1 MKKTVRRGARAKAP
15 AATRGKSVQAGPA
28 AKARAKA
35 AARAGK
41 STARSQHQVPPPV
54 VAPAPVVPAAAP
66 GPASDAFYLRLD
78 ASCTLR
84 ETADLQFSLVAATG
98 DPVVVDG
105 SAVERVDTAGLQLLV
120 ALAHR
125 QRQGGRRLEW
135 KAASPEL
142 LKCGE
147 RLGLTE
153 ALGLPA
159 GAGAT
164 P

>member
-1 MKKTVRRGARAKAP
+1 MKRKVRRAARASTAG
-15 AATRGKSVQAGPA
+15 AARGKAVRARPA
-28 AKARAKA
+28 AKARAKV
-35 AARAGK
+35 AARPRKAAVPK
-41 STARSQHQVPPPV
+41 QQVVATAPV
-54 VAPAPVVPAAAP
+54 VAAAAA
-66 GPASDAFYLRLD
+66 PASDAFYLKLD

-84 ETADLQFSLVAATG
+84 ETADLQFSLVAASG

-120 ALAHR
+120 ALVRR
-125 QRQGGRRLEW
+125 QQLSGRRLEW

-142 LKCGE
+142 VKCGE
-147 RLGLTE
+147 RLGLLE
-153 ALGLPA
+153 ALGLAA